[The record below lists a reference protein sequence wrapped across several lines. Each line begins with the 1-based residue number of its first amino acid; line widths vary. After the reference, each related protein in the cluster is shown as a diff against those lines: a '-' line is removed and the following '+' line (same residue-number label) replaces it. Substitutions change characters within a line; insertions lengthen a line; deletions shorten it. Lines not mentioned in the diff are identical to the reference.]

1 MPFGPPIHRQNR
13 PVPHEWIFPWGK
25 NRTGQIV
32 PNADQTAR
40 VRISH
45 RDGNAQPGFRFAH
58 LRPRLHIRRH
68 HPFKSHI
75 PGQAVSRMFNRMIV
89 AMLPVVPKGI
99 IRKVSRRY
107 IAGDHL
113 ADAIG
118 TAARLEQQEK
128 AWSTI
133 DVLGEFVQE
142 RAVALKSKVESLDVL
157 DAIKSKQL
165 QGAAGLS
172 LKPTSLG
179 LGIDEDFG
187 TDNIRE
193 VVSRGR
199 DLGIFVNIDM
209 ENSPY
214 TDATLRAFRKL
225 REEGFTNVGV
235 VIQAMLRRS
244 EDDVRSLAGYKPTV
258 RLCKGIYKESRA
270 IAFGDREEVRAN
282 YRKLLRMMVDGG
294 FYPAIATHDDPLI
307 DDARV
312 LIRERGLKGDQYE
325 FQMLLG
331 VRENVRRRILADGH
345 HLRVYVPF
353 GADWYGYSTR
363 RLKENP
369 EMAGMIAKAV
379 LLGK

>member
-1 MPFGPPIHRQNR
+1 
-13 PVPHEWIFPWGK
+13 
-25 NRTGQIV
+25 
-32 PNADQTAR
+32 
-40 VRISH
+40 
-45 RDGNAQPGFRFAH
+45 
-58 LRPRLHIRRH
+58 
-68 HPFKSHI
+68 
-75 PGQAVSRMFNRMIV
+75 MFNQMIV
-89 AMLPVVPKGI
+89 AMLPVVPRGI
-99 IRKVSRRY
+99 IRRVSMRY
-107 IAGDHL
+107 IAGDRL
-113 ADAIG
+113 SDAID
-118 TAARLEQQEK
+118 TAARLERDEK

-142 RAVALKSKVESLDVL
+142 RSIALKSKAESLEVL
-157 DAIKSKQL
+157 AAIDA
-165 QGAAGLS
+165 QGLKAAAGLS

-193 VVSRGR
+193 VVARGR
-199 DLGIFVNIDM
+199 ELGVFVNIDM

-214 TDATLRAFRKL
+214 TDATLRAYRKL
-225 REEGFTNVGV
+225 RDEGFTNVGV

-244 EDDVRSLAGYKPTV
+244 EQDVRDLADYRPVV
-258 RLCKGIYKESRA
+258 RLCKGIYKEAHA
-270 IAFGDREEVRAN
+270 IAFTDREEVRAN
-282 YRKLLRMMVDGG
+282 YRKLLRLMLDQK

-307 DDARV
+307 DDARA
-312 LIRERGLKGDQYE
+312 LIRERGLNTDQYE

-353 GADWYGYSTR
+353 GEDWYGYSSR

-379 LLGK
+379 LLGR

>member
-1 MPFGPPIHRQNR
+1 MVLNFGPILAAR
-13 PVPHEWIFPWGK
+13 PPVGNGFATPRTPHHIRSVPVVPHEKDPC
-25 NRTGQIV
+25 R
-32 PNADQTAR
+32 
-40 VRISH
+40 
-45 RDGNAQPGFRFAH
+45 
-58 LRPRLHIRRH
+58 
-68 HPFKSHI
+68 
-75 PGQAVSRMFNRMIV
+75 AVQSMFNQMIV
-89 AMLPVVPKGI
+89 TMLPVVPKGI
-99 IRKVSRRY
+99 IRRVSMRY
-107 IAGDHL
+107 IAGDRL
-113 ADAIG
+113 DDAIG

-142 RAVALKSKVESLDVL
+142 RDVALRSKAESLEVL
-157 DAIKSKQL
+157 EAIHARTL

-179 LGIDEDFG
+179 LGIDEAFG

-193 VVSRGR
+193 VVTRGR

-214 TDATLRAFRKL
+214 TNATLRAYRKL
-225 REEGFTNVGV
+225 RDEGFTNVGV
-235 VIQAMLRRS
+235 VIQAMLHRS
-244 EDDVRSLAGYKPTV
+244 EQDVRSLHEYKPVV
-258 RLCKGIYKESRA
+258 RLCKGIYREART
-270 IAFGDREEVRAN
+270 IAYTDREDVRAN
-282 YRKLLRMMVDGG
+282 YRKLLRIMLDGG
-294 FYPAIATHDDPLI
+294 YYPAIATHDDPLI
-307 DDARV
+307 EDARG

-331 VRENVRRRILADGH
+331 VRENVRRRLLAEGH

-353 GADWYGYSTR
+353 GQDWYGYATR

-379 LLGK
+379 LLGQ